1 MSGFGRCARR
11 AAAVALVTLSAVGF
25 NPAAVA
31 SGNAMVAAANP
42 LAAEVGI
49 AVLRDGGSAAD
60 AAVAIQMML
69 NLVEPQSS
77 GIGGGAFILHWDAG
91 ARELLTIDGRET
103 APAAATPAR
112 FVDEDGKKL
121 GWWKSMVGGQSVGV
135 PGTVKSLGVLHQLFG
150 RKDWPGLLAPAIDL
164 ASKGFSISPRL
175 AKSIAGAK
183 HLDRFD
189 ATRAYFFRPDGTP
202 KEAGELLRNPAF
214 ADTLGKLADG
224 GPEAFYAGPIA
235 KAVVDAAA
243 ASSWASTNITLADMA
258 AYRAK
263 VRRPVCQPYRGFE
276 VCGMGPPTSGGLTV
290 GQILGILAEFDLKA
304 LGWSPALV
312 HLLAEAEKLAY
323 ADRALYMADADF
335 VQMPTEGLLDG
346 DYLKQRAQLIDP
358 GKAGPKAAA
367 GKPPGA
373 ENFALAP
380 SVAPGLVGTS
390 HFVVVDADGNAVSMT
405 TTIESG
411 FGSRVMAAG
420 FLLNNELTDFDRQ
433 PERDGRLV
441 ANRVEGGKRPR
452 SSMSPT
458 IVLRRGEP
466 YLVVGSPGGSRI
478 IGYVAKTLIGVL
490 DLGMTPQ
497 QAIELGH
504 AVHRNGKA
512 LELEEGTKTAA
523 MADALKAMGH
533 ETKIRGLTSGL
544 HAILLTPQGPQGGA
558 DPRREGVVLSP

>member
-1 MSGFGRCARR
+1 MRLGARCAAGVAL
-11 AAAVALVTLSAVGF
+11 AAALLCFAALPVAARSDG
-25 NPAAVA
+25 
-31 SGNAMVAAANP
+31 MVAAANP
-42 LAAEVGI
+42 LAAEAGM

-77 GIGGGAFILHWDAG
+77 GIGGGAFILHWDAS
-91 ARELLTIDGRET
+91 ARQLLTIDGRET
-103 APAAATPAR
+103 APAAATSAR
-112 FVDEDGKKL
+112 FVGEDGKKL

-150 RKDWPGLLAPAIDL
+150 RKSWATLLAPAIERAD
-164 ASKGFSISPRL
+164 AGFEVSPRL
-175 AKSIAGAK
+175 ASSIESAK
-183 HLDRFD
+183 HLDRFEK
-189 ATRAYFFRPDGTP
+189 TRAYFFDADGKP
-202 KEAGELLRNPAF
+202 RAAGTRLRNPAF
-214 ADTLGKLADG
+214 AGTLRQLAEG
-224 GPEAFYAGPIA
+224 GPDAFYRGPIA
-235 KAVVDAAA
+235 QAVVDAAA
-243 ASSWASTNITLADMA
+243 ATSWATTNITLADMA

-263 VRRPVCQPYRGFE
+263 VRLPVCQPYRGYD

-290 GQILGILAEFDLKA
+290 GQILGMLSAFDLGA
-304 LGWSPALV
+304 LGWGPELV

-335 VQMPTEGLLDG
+335 VQMPTAGLLDST
-346 DYLKQRAQLIDP
+346 YLQERAALIDP
-358 GKAGPKAAA
+358 AKAGPVAQA
-367 GKPPGA
+367 GNPPGA
-373 ENFALAP
+373 ENFAWAP
-380 SVAPGLVGTS
+380 SEAPGLVGTS
-390 HFVVVDADGNAVSMT
+390 HFVVLDAQGNAVSMT

-466 YLVVGSPGGSRI
+466 YLLVGSPGGSRI
-478 IGYVAKTLIGVL
+478 IGYVAKTLVAIL
-490 DLGMTPQ
+490 DLGLSPQ
-497 QAIELGH
+497 EAIDLGH

-512 LELEEGTKTAA
+512 LELEQGTATAD
-523 MADALKAMGH
+523 MAGALKAFGH
-533 ETKIRGLTSGL
+533 EIKTRRLTSGL
-544 HAILLTPQGPQGGA
+544 HAILLSPDGLEGGA
-558 DPRREGVVLSP
+558 DPRREGVVLRP